1 MNKVH
6 LIGNAHL
13 DPAWLWRWQEG
24 YTEVLCT
31 FRSALERMKEHEDY
45 VFTCAGAA
53 YYSWVEKTD
62 PAMFEEIRQRVAEG
76 RWVIVGGWWVQ
87 PDCNLPSGESFARH
101 ALYSQR
107 YFQSRFG
114 VTAKVGYNVDS
125 FGHNAMIPQLLKQ
138 SGMDAYVYMRP
149 SAFFPGHEE
158 ENLESEKTYPF
169 PENVFLWEGADGTR
183 VPAYRI
189 RYGYGSG
196 PGDAA
201 LRKAKKMAEH
211 ADEQDLPLMSFYGV
225 GNHGGGPTAENLTL
239 LDGLLSEDTE
249 GRYLFSSPNQ
259 YFAELPLEKLKVLKD
274 DLQNHA
280 SGCYTAMM
288 EVKELNRQAEEA
300 LVSAEKFHAMAKMPG
315 LEMEEL
321 NTEKMWRTLM
331 FHQFHD
337 LFCGCSIKKAHDDTI
352 HALGGVIDRAYEVE
366 NEALQK
372 IFWNVETLHEEI
384 PPQGKFNFRVWDS
397 SRGVPVIVFNPHS
410 WDVEAPLRMPVFMAK
425 AVTDHEG
432 KLIPMQN
439 VDSQVCAPREK
450 EEPLIYAK
458 IPAMGYRVFRVYRED
473 KGEALPERSL
483 KVTETV
489 LENDWTRLELDG
501 TTGAIVSL
509 FDKTTGKELV
519 SAPCLSRV
527 MDETECDTWSHLV
540 YRFDKE
546 VGAFELKS
554 MRIAEDGNIR
564 GALVVNTAFGSST
577 MEQKFIVYRDK
588 PGVFVEY
595 RVFWAEQHKLLKL
608 CYPVN
613 INKGVPT
620 SSIPYGF
627 MDRRPD
633 GREYP
638 MHSWMALREDG
649 YGLGIASDSRCAYDA
664 TENEVRITAL
674 RSPIFA
680 DHYGFKARDVDS
692 RFTEQG
698 EHFFTMYLGAV
709 GEDTLSLQ
717 RTGELLVS
725 APRIMVSGDHH
736 GTLPEVNSVLSC
748 DRDGVD
754 VSVVKMAEDGSGTWI
769 LRCHECRG
777 EAVTA
782 KITFAGTTF
791 EAAFKPQQI
800 RTFRICN
807 GEVSET
813 NFTEMV

>member
-1 MNKVH
+1 MNKIH
-6 LIGNAHL
+6 LVGNAHL

-31 FRSALERMKEHEDY
+31 FRSALDRMKECEDY
-45 VFTCAGAA
+45 IFTCAGAA
-53 YYSWVEKTD
+53 YYAWVEKTD

-76 RWVIVGGWWVQ
+76 RWVIVGGWWIQ
-87 PDCNLPSGESFARH
+87 PDCNLPGGESFARQG
-101 ALYSQR
+101 LYAQR

-125 FGHNAMIPQLLKQ
+125 FGHNAMLPQILKQ

-149 SAFFPGHEE
+149 SAFFEFHRE
-158 ENLESEKTYPF
+158 LESEKTYPF
-169 PENVFLWEGADGTR
+169 PENVFLGEGADGTR
-183 VPAYRI
+183 VPTYRI

-196 PGDAA
+196 RNDEVTQ
-201 LRKAKKMAEH
+201 RVQFMTEV
-211 ADEQDLPLMSFYGV
+211 ADEHDLPQMAFYGV

-239 LDGLLSEDTE
+239 LDALISEDTE

-259 YFAELPLEKLKVLKD
+259 YFAELPVEKLKVLRD

-288 EVKELNRQAEEA
+288 KVKELNRKAEEA
-300 LVSAEKFHAMAKMPG
+300 LVSAEKFHAMAEMLGLKMDS
-315 LEMEEL
+315 LD
-321 NTEKMWRTLM
+321 TEDMWRTLM

-337 LFCGCSIKKAHDDTI
+337 LFCGCSIYEAHQDTI
-352 HALGGVIDRAYEVE
+352 HAMGGVIDRAYDAE

-372 IFWNVETLHEEI
+372 IFWNVDTLNEEI
-384 PPQGKFNFRVWDS
+384 PPTGKFNFRVWDS

-410 WDVEAPLRMPVFMAK
+410 WEVEAPLKMPVFMAK

-432 KLIPMQN
+432 NLLPMQN
-439 VDSQVCAPREK
+439 IYSGVTAPREK
-450 EEPLIYAK
+450 EEPLIYTS

-473 KGEALPERSL
+473 KGEVAPVRSL
-483 KVTETV
+483 TVTETV

-509 FDKTTGKELV
+509 LDKTTGRELL
-519 SAPCLSRV
+519 SGPCMNRV

-546 VGAFELKS
+546 VGAFELKN
-554 MRIAEDGNIR
+554 MRLSENGAIR
-564 GALVVNTAFGSST
+564 GALVVNTAFGNST
-577 MEQKFIVYRDK
+577 LEQKFIVYRDK

-595 RVFWAEQHKLLKL
+595 RVFWNEQHKLLKL

-613 INKGVPT
+613 VANGVPT

-638 MHSWMALREDG
+638 MHSWVALRQDG
-649 YGLGIASDSRCAYDA
+649 YGLGIATDSRCAYDA
-664 TENEVRITAL
+664 TENELRITAL
-674 RSPIFA
+674 RSPLFA
-680 DHYGFKARDVDS
+680 DHYGFNARCEDS
-692 RFTEQG
+692 RFTDQG
-698 EHFFTMYLGAV
+698 EHFFTIYLGAV
-709 GEDTLSLQ
+709 GEDTLPLQ

-725 APRIMVSGDHH
+725 APRIMLSGDHH
-736 GTLPEVNSVLSC
+736 GTLPQVGSVLSC
-748 DRDGVD
+748 DQDGVD
-754 VSVVKMAEDGSGTWI
+754 VTVLKKAEDGSGAWI
-769 LRCHECRG
+769 VRCHECRG
-777 EAVTA
+777 RAVSA
-782 KITFAGTTF
+782 KITVGTICFNADFA
-791 EAAFKPQQI
+791 PQQI
-800 RTFRICN
+800 RTFRID
-807 GEVSET
+807 GDQVSET
-813 NFTEMV
+813 NLIEA